1 MVALRTIVDL
11 GDLDITV
18 VHGSDALDVELSG
31 AHSSEQPDP
40 TPWLSGGELLMSD
53 GLGIADDVDRQVAYI
68 ERLARKRVAAL
79 VLGLGGP
86 LPYADRPAGLVMG
99 AERFG
104 LPLLTVPVSTPFIA
118 ITQAVYTRMAAERA
132 AMAEQILAAHAPL
145 TSAAADAAP
154 VAELAA
160 SLAQFIGGWACVFDA
175 SKRQLAGLG
184 YPRPAIEAAAARFLE
199 QTDRNILRASLSDSA
214 PDGAYV
220 IQPLGI
226 TRVRGILI
234 YGRESGALGEPVTRS
249 VAEYARSLL
258 SIELERRHGI
268 AVLERRPGA
277 DAVRRLL
284 SGVEPARAAA
294 LLASVGVT
302 ADRVQVLA
310 ANSAPGS
317 PMTTADDLADAISAE
332 FPEALLLT
340 SPTGVRA
347 VIAAE
352 PSIADRLRPVLGGAH
367 AGLGGPVRPQH
378 CPASHRQARQ
388 AQAVSGRQ
396 GGSLVEAMG
405 LGSAH
410 VLLQLVAPDGLTTF
424 ADAVLGPVETAGNGA
439 ALLGS
444 LRSFL
449 SSGAQVEQSSIAA
462 NVHRHTM
469 RRHLRR
475 VEELTGRNLDDARDR
490 TELWLAFEARDI
502 AVTGS

>member
-1 MVALRTIVDL
+1 VVALRTIVDV
-11 GDLDITV
+11 DALDITV
-18 VHGSDALDVELSG
+18 VHGRDALDAELSG

-53 GLGIADDVDRQVAYI
+53 GLGIADIVDLQVAYV

-79 VLGLGGP
+79 VLGLGSP
-86 LPYADRPAGLVMG
+86 LPYVKSPAGLVIG
-99 AERFG
+99 ARRFG

-132 AMAEQILAAHAPL
+132 AVSEQILAAHAPL

-154 VAELAA
+154 VSELAA
-160 SLAQFIGGWACVFDA
+160 TLAQFIGGWVCVFDA
-175 SKRQLAGLG
+175 ARRQLAGLG
-184 YPRPAIEAAAARFLE
+184 YPSPAVEAAAARFL
-199 QTDRNILRASLSDSA
+199 QRPDRNSLRASLSDSA

-234 YGRESGALGEPVTRS
+234 YGRETGALGEPITRS

-258 SIELERRHGI
+258 SIELERRH
-268 AVLERRPGA
+268 ALTVLERRPGA
-277 DAVRRLL
+277 EAVRRLL
-284 SGVEPARAAA
+284 SGAEAARAPA

-302 ADRVQVLA
+302 ADRVQVL
-310 ANSAPGS
+310 SAS
-317 PMTTADDLADAISAE
+317 PTVNTADDLADAISDE
-332 FPEALLLT
+332 FPDALLLT
-340 SPTGVRA
+340 SPTGVKA
-347 VIAAE
+347 VIPAE
-352 PSIADRLRPVLGGAH
+352 PMIADRLRPLLGDAH

-388 AQAVSGRQ
+388 AQAASSRQ

-410 VLLQLVAPDGLTTF
+410 VLLQLIAPDGLTTF
-424 ADAVLGPVETAGNGA
+424 ADAVLGPVEAAANGS
-439 ALLGS
+439 ALIGS

-449 SSGAQVEQSSIAA
+449 ASGAQVEQSSLAA

-502 AVTGS
+502 AVTGI

>member
-1 MVALRTIVDL
+1 MVALRTIVDVD
-11 GDLDITV
+11 DLDITV
-18 VHGSDALDVELSG
+18 VHGPDALDVELSG

-53 GLGIADDVDRQVAYI
+53 GLGIADDVDRQVAYM

-86 LPYADRPAGLVMG
+86 LPYAESPVGLVVG
-99 AERFG
+99 AQRFG

-118 ITQAVYTRMAAERA
+118 ITQAVYARMAAERSA
-132 AMAEQILAAHAPL
+132 VSEQILAAHAPL

-154 VAELAA
+154 VSELAA
-160 SLAQFIGGWACVFDA
+160 SLAQLIGGWACVFDA
-175 SKRQLAGLG
+175 ARRQLAGVG
-184 YPRPAIEAAAARFLE
+184 YPNPAIEAAAARFLE
-199 QTDRNILRASLSDSA
+199 RTDRNILRASLSDSA
-214 PDGAYV
+214 PDGAYA

-226 TRVRGILI
+226 ARVRGILV
-234 YGRESGALGEPVTRS
+234 YGREAGALGEPVTRS

-258 SIELERRHGI
+258 SIELERRHAL

-277 DAVRRLL
+277 EAVRRLL
-284 SGVEPARAAA
+284 SGVESARAPA

-302 ADRVQVLA
+302 ADRVQVL
-310 ANSAPGS
+310 SATS
-317 PMTTADDLADAISAE
+317 TTTSVPDLADAISDE
-332 FPEALLLT
+332 FPHALLLT
-340 SPTGVRA
+340 SPTGVKA
-347 VIAAE
+347 VLPAE
-352 PSIADRLRPVLGGAH
+352 PMTADRLRPVLGDAH
-367 AGLGGPVRPQH
+367 AGLGGPVRPHH

-388 AQAVSGRQ
+388 AQAVSSRQ

-410 VLLQLVAPDGLTTF
+410 VLLQLVAPDGLATF
-424 ADAVLGPVETAGNGA
+424 ADAVLGPVETAANGA

-449 SSGAQVEQSSIAA
+449 ASGAQVEQSSIAA

-502 AVTGS
+502 AVTGT